1 VLFPIEFG
9 GSRRFGGSNQPPRFA
24 LRRSAEALAKAERTR
39 PPLSLALIVV
49 ATVALASCT
58 SGPSAPE
65 DSGYA
70 TQIEQAR
77 AEKDRSFSEDPD
89 SPIPAEK
96 RSKILPLKYFS
107 IDPAFSVPAALRLSK
122 DRPVFDMPTSTG
134 TMRKMQRVGVLEF
147 TLQGEPRTL
156 DAFVENGTRQIT
168 SLFVPFA
175 DLTTG
180 TDTYSAGRYLDLKP
194 TSTGFYVI
202 DFNRAYNPTCAYS
215 PTWECPYPPAS
226 NRLKVAIR
234 AGEKAPPAEG
244 A

>member
-1 VLFPIEFG
+1 MLFPIEFG
-9 GSRRFGGSNQPPRFA
+9 GSRRSGGS
-24 LRRSAEALAKAERTR
+24 KRTR